1 MNNLN
6 NEIYKKYN
14 SQLTKKTRIKI
25 NELNSNLY
33 GMGCESDGFE
43 FIKYKNDVS
52 NEINNLQ
59 ESYYDNFSDVW
70 YESLNDDVNQEL
82 QDDSHEIY
90 HIDIKTIKQVLL
102 GSELANII

>member
-33 GMGCESDGFE
+33 GMGCESEGFE
-43 FIKYKNDVS
+43 FIIVNTKNKDSRLILCASEVQP
-52 NEINNLQ
+52 LKDQ
-59 ESYYDNFSDVW
+59 E
-70 YESLNDDVNQEL
+70 
-82 QDDSHEIY
+82 
-90 HIDIKTIKQVLL
+90 
-102 GSELANII
+102 AA

>member
-33 GMGCESDGFE
+33 GMGCESESFN
-43 FIKYKNDVS
+43 FKKYLNDVL
-52 NEINNLQ
+52 NEVNNLQ
-59 ESYYDNFSDVW
+59 ESYYDNFADVW
-70 YESLNDDVNQEL
+70 YESLNDDVEQEL

-90 HIDIKTIKQVLL
+90 HIDIKTIKKVLL
-102 GSELANII
+102 GPELANTI